1 MDTSGSGKTT
11 LLSLMAGLDLPT
23 TGQVLFEGTP
33 MAEMNLERY
42 RREKAAA
49 LVERVGLPSS
59 ALEEFQQ
66 GSLYL
71 GEGRF
76 PQARE
81 AGVCV
86 ISGEMAEY
94 LKVDVGDNVS
104 LEILDSDPGERY
116 KVSATGDQRSLE
128 IEGIHRQFDS
138 IFMYDRICILKG

>member
-1 MDTSGSGKTT
+1 
-11 LLSLMAGLDLPT
+11 
-23 TGQVLFEGTP
+23 
-33 MAEMNLERY
+33 MNVFGIAQNR
-42 RREKAAA
+42 
-49 LVERVGLPSS
+49 
-59 ALEEFQQ
+59 
-66 GSLYL
+66 LYL
-71 GEGRF
+71 PYKISAGRSQRF

-104 LEILDSDPGERY
+104 LEILDSDPDERY

-138 IFMYDRICILKG
+138 VFMYDRICILKG

>member
-33 MAEMNLERY
+33 TAEMNLERY

-49 LVERVGLPSS
+49 LV
-59 ALEEFQQ
+59 FQQ